1 MNKGLAGLLKYAM
14 PSLKLPKTYI
24 SLSQRMAGH
33 MRSKFYNKQK
43 YGPKKIDLLKIW
55 LLIKNP
61 HFSIILK
68 LYQKKVIEFLTYI
81 LQTQL
86 TNMQR
91 RVHKTGQFGEMNIQ
105 SISEVHKTGQNVIK
119 PDTDFIKKAKTKNG
133 YRKLQIRNKVKV

>member
-55 LLIKNP
+55 LLIKNQ
-61 HFSIILK
+61 HFCPILVKLDGNESTKTEYHYDNWTIIENSL
-68 LYQKKVIEFLTYI
+68 LLANISASLIF
-81 LQTQL
+81 
-86 TNMQR
+86 
-91 RVHKTGQFGEMNIQ
+91 FGTCF
-105 SISEVHKTGQNVIK
+105 H
-119 PDTDFIKKAKTKNG
+119 
-133 YRKLQIRNKVKV
+133 